1 MKEFISNQREKKDLK
16 EVKKVIPKKVIAFV
30 FVALLAIIIIIGI
43 VIYNHRFDVR
53 NYITV
58 SYVGANDYASP
69 EFSVDKEGLKNALI
83 GDKTDANVLS
93 AINSLVN
100 SIEVSSEA
108 TDLSNGD
115 KFEINISYDKSYE
128 EAAGVKL
135 NLTKYSIRVEGV
147 SSGTKI
153 SLFDNIEVTF
163 QGISPEATVLITNN
177 SEDEYLQ
184 SLTFEADKTTNIS
197 FGDTVIVSCKE
208 SYEDIARHGY
218 LVDSLEASYTADK
231 LGEYINGVEDI
242 DINVINEIV
251 EESKKAITTK
261 TSDTTFRM
269 LYKATANKDYLKQA
283 NIETASDIKLVSKYL
298 LANGTNGSDYNNI
311 LILIFSA
318 TISNESASETVYF
331 AFSYYNSYIT
341 VDNQFSVIRSESN
354 DNYDVSTSLESLQNS
369 LINSQKERYTVYE
382 LNN

>member
-30 FVALLAIIIIIGI
+30 FIALLVIIVIIGI

-283 NIETASDIKLVSKYL
+283 NVETASDIKLVSKYL
-298 LANGTNGSDYNNI
+298 LANGTNGSDYNNV

>member
-30 FVALLAIIIIIGI
+30 FIALLAIIIIIGI

-283 NIETASDIKLVSKYL
+283 NVETASDIKLVSKYL
-298 LANGTNGSDYNNI
+298 LANGTNGSDYNNV

>member
-30 FVALLAIIIIIGI
+30 FIDLLVIIVIIGI

-283 NIETASDIKLVSKYL
+283 NVETASDIKLVSKYL
-298 LANGTNGSDYNNI
+298 LANGTNGSDYNNV

>member
-298 LANGTNGSDYNNI
+298 LANGTNGSDYNNV